1 MPYEISFPAIRGV
14 QAGRTYFSA
23 MVPIRSLERMFYFCD
38 EDLPQS
44 MKAQRTLN
52 SKRANAIA
60 DYVVSNLNDYVLP
73 SLTASIDGDFE
84 FIPASEEKSLHAVG
98 MLKLSLDCKL
108 LVNDGQHR
116 RAGLIRALKEL
127 EGKRDLGYEH
137 ISVTFFCDP
146 GFQRSQQIF
155 SDINSTAVKVSK
167 GLTKLYDKK
176 SHDNKQVR
184 LVCKNVEA
192 FADSKIEFEKN
203 SVTGNS
209 SKLFAY
215 NALHEAISKTLDD
228 AIDANWEKRVDLA
241 IEYWRAVEGLIPE
254 WREIPP
260 KELRADYLCTTA
272 IALNA
277 LGLLGKE
284 LLESVVLS
292 GADISEKIINLSQV
306 DWSKSHPQW
315 EGRCLF
321 GGAIAKNRNSEK
333 AVFRLLKKVCNL
345 PLDKEERA
353 EEAKF
358 QKE

>member
-1 MPYEISFPAIRGV
+1 MPHQYHISFPAILGI
-14 QAGRTYFSA
+14 QAGRIYYSA

-52 SKRANAIA
+52 VRHANAIA
-60 DYVVSNLNDYVLP
+60 DYVVNNLDDYVLP
-73 SLTASIDGDFE
+73 SLVVSIDGESEFE
-84 FIPASEEKSLHAVG
+84 PVSEQAPFHAVG
-98 MLKLSLDCKL
+98 LLKVSLDAKL
-108 LVNDGQHR
+108 LINDGQHR
-116 RAGLIRALKEL
+116 RAGLIKALKEV
-127 EGKRDLGYEH
+127 KNKDIGYES
-137 ISVTFFCDP
+137 ISVVFFKDP
-146 GFQRSQQIF
+146 GFHRSQQIF
-155 SDINSTAVKVSK
+155 SDINSNSVKVSK

-192 FADSKIEFEKN
+192 FSDPKIEFEKN

-228 AIDANWEKRVDLA
+228 AIDADWEKRVNLA

-260 KELRADYLCTTA
+260 KELRSDYLCTTA

-333 AVFRLLKKVCNL
+333 AVFRLLKKTCNL
-345 PLDKEERA
+345 PLDKQEKA
-353 EEAKF
+353 EEAKL
-358 QKE
+358 E